1 MNNKVLVSVEIPEIG
16 SSYDVFV
23 PINEQVWKI
32 SKLISKVV
40 SDLTGVNLSTKD
52 SYVFINKENGSI
64 YSNNN
69 IIADTDIRNATEL
82 ILLKVDVNQQ

>member
-1 MNNKVLVSVEIPEIG
+1 MNNKVLVSIRIPEIG
-16 SSYDVFV
+16 SSYDVFI

-40 SDLTGVNLSTKD
+40 SDLRGVNLSTKD
-52 SYVFINKENGSI
+52 NYVFINKDNGSI
-64 YSNNN
+64 YPSNS

-82 ILLKVDVNQQ
+82 ILLKIDVNQQ

>member
-1 MNNKVLVSVEIPEIG
+1 MNNKVLVSIRIPEIG
-16 SSYDVFV
+16 SSYDVFI

-40 SDLTGVNLSTKD
+40 SDLRGVNLSTKD
-52 SYVFINKENGSI
+52 NYVFINKDNGSI
-64 YSNNN
+64 YPSNS